1 MFIVNVLPD
10 GGASALSGLQRFVL
24 AGLISEAHQAYLCRM
39 AAQAPYPAYIGF
51 VLVGLISEAHQ
62 ALMA

>member
-10 GGASALSGLQRFVL
+10 GGASALSGLQRFAL
-24 AGLISEAHQAYLCRM
+24 A
-39 AAQAPYPAYIGF
+39 

-62 ALMA
+62 ALLRRMAAQAPYPAYKGLYSQA